1 MIINT
6 TIVPKV
12 SLGGIAI
19 GENIEDVISRL
30 SKSYKITR
38 DLNCAAI
45 NDGLI
50 TAYFDGE
57 GIISSLSCNSNF
69 KGSYLD
75 KLWPGMSVLD
85 VMENTSAQTAWSGYV
100 KVNNIEGIGLLL
112 PEDRDDFESL
122 TDALGVAHV
131 FDELWIYEY

>member
-6 TIVPKV
+6 AIIPKE

-19 GENIEDVISRL
+19 GENIEEVISRL
-30 SKSYKITR
+30 SKNYKIIKDANRTV
-38 DLNCAAI
+38 I

-50 TAYFDGE
+50 TAYYDEE
-57 GIISSLSCNSNF
+57 GTISSLSCNSSF

-75 KLWPGMSVLD
+75 TLWPGMSVSD
-85 VMENTSAQTAWSGYV
+85 VLKKTKAQAAWAGYV

-112 PEDRDDFESL
+112 PEDRDDFENL
-122 TDALGVAHV
+122 TDALDVAHV